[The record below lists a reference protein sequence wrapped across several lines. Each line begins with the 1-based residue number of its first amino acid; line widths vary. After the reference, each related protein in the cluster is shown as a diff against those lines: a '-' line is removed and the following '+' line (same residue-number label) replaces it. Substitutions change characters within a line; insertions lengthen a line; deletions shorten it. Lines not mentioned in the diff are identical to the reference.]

1 MAVRLK
7 RHSMTDA
14 LRTREDVLA
23 FLEEGRPVSQ
33 EEGRVSKSA
42 RKTNPTEKRIAVTRR
57 LPTRIAHALIDA
69 SAERRKNRESVWSQ
83 QDIVAEVLS
92 EWLSQKLPAP
102 FETFARQNVME
113 L

>member
-1 MAVRLK
+1 MAVKLK

-14 LRTREDVLA
+14 LKAREDVLA

-33 EEGRVSKSA
+33 DGSRFSKTA
-42 RKTNPTEKRIAVTRR
+42 RSTKPTEKRIAVTLR

-69 SAERRKNRESVWSQ
+69 SAERRKNRESAWSQ
-83 QDIVAEVLS
+83 QEIVAEVLS
-92 EWLSQKLPAP
+92 EWLSEKLLPSS
-102 FETFARQNVME
+102 ETFARKDVKE